1 MKLIQGKINNSQ
13 VFLYF
18 LLLSALL
25 VLFFFLN
32 LVFGSIWIP
41 VNDIWLVITNDM
53 SSLDGGIVLIINN
66 FRMPQALTAMLSGA
80 GLAVAGLMMQTLFRN
95 PLADPSIL
103 GISSGASLG
112 VAMLLAVSGAITGHA
127 FVNFGHWGQLGIT
140 GSAFVGA
147 LLVLLLIL
155 YLSRRMGNIIS
166 LLIIGI
172 MIGYLAGAL
181 VGFVKYFSQ
190 RDDVH
195 AFVIWGLGSFSNV
208 GNEQMP
214 YFSVLIIAA
223 LLLSWLL
230 VKPLNLMLLG
240 ERYAANLGLNV
251 PVNQLYIILVA
262 GFLTATVTAYAGPI
276 AFIGLAVPHLARNL
290 FKTADHRILMPATIL
305 SGAVLALICNL
316 IARAPGFDGSLPI
329 NAVTSLIG
337 APFVIYII
345 LRRRHLYLKE

>member
-1 MKLIQGKINNSQ
+1 MKINQEKIIISQ
-13 VFLYF
+13 VFLY
-18 LLLSALL
+18 LLLLL
-25 VLFFFLN
+25 AGLLLLFLLN
-32 LVFGSIWIP
+32 LVFGSVWIP
-41 VNDIWLVITNDM
+41 VRDIWRVITTDS
-53 SSLDGGIVLIINN
+53 SSLDGGIVLIIKN
-66 FRMPQALTAMLSGA
+66 FRIPQAITAILAGA
-80 GLAVAGLMMQTLFRN
+80 GLAVAGLLMQTLFRN

-127 FVNFGHWGQLGIT
+127 FINFGAWGHLGIT
-140 GSAFVGA
+140 GSAFLGA
-147 LLVLLLIL
+147 LLILLLIL
-155 YLSRRMGNIIS
+155 YLSRRMGNVIS

-208 GNEQMP
+208 GREEMP
-214 YFSVLIIAA
+214 YFSMLILTAI
-223 LLLSWLL
+223 LLSYLL
-230 VKPLNLMLLG
+230 VKPLNLLLLG
-240 ERYAANLGLNV
+240 DRYATNLGLNV
-251 PVNQLYIILVA
+251 SAHQMYIILAA

-305 SGAVLALICNL
+305 LGAILALICNL

-337 APFVIYII
+337 APFVIIII

>member
-1 MKLIQGKINNSQ
+1 MKSERGTITNSR
-13 VFLYF
+13 VFLYIV
-18 LLLSALL
+18 LLMALML
-25 VLFFFLN
+25 LMFCLN
-32 LVFGSIWIP
+32 LVFGSVWIP
-41 VNDIWLVITNDM
+41 VTDIWRVITGNSTM
-53 SSLDGGIVLIINN
+53 IDGGIVLIINN
-66 FRMPQALTAMLSGA
+66 FRIPQAFTAILAGA
-80 GLAVAGLMMQTLFRN
+80 GLGVAGLMMQTLFRN

-127 FVNFGHWGQLGIT
+127 FVNFGAWGHLGIT
-140 GSAFVGA
+140 GSAFLGA

-208 GNEQMP
+208 GHEQMP
-214 YFSVLIIAA
+214 YFSVLILTA
-223 LLLSWLL
+223 LALSWLL

-240 ERYAANLGLNV
+240 ERYAANLGLDV
-251 PVNQLYIILVA
+251 SVNQLYIILVA

-305 SGAVLALICNL
+305 LGAVLALICNL

>member
-1 MKLIQGKINNSQ
+1 MKLERGKITSSR
-13 VFLYF
+13 VFLYIV
-18 LLLSALL
+18 LLMALML
-25 VLFFFLN
+25 LMFFLN
-32 LVFGSIWIP
+32 LVFGSVWIP
-41 VNDIWLVITNDM
+41 VTDIWRVITGNSNM
-53 SSLDGGIVLIINN
+53 IDGGIVLIINN
-66 FRMPQALTAMLSGA
+66 FRIPQAFTAILAGA
-80 GLAVAGLMMQTLFRN
+80 GLGVAGLMMQTLFRN

-127 FVNFGHWGQLGIT
+127 FVNFGAWGHLGIT
-140 GSAFVGA
+140 GSAFLGA

-208 GNEQMP
+208 GHEQIP
-214 YFSVLIIAA
+214 YFSVLILTA
-223 LLLSWLL
+223 LSFSWLL

-251 PVNQLYIILVA
+251 SVNQLYIILVA

-305 SGAVLALICNL
+305 LGAVLALICNL